1 MDIPPPFALVHVY
14 LPARILPLEFLEH
27 IWRPD
32 LFISNAKDMAVPSAL
47 GSRSLIYERDTVLSY
62 SIK

>member
-1 MDIPPPFALVHVY
+1 MDIPPLCTCGCVSSS
-14 LPARILPLEFLEH
+14 ARILPLEFLEH

-32 LFISNAKDMAVPSAL
+32 PFISNAKDMAVPSAL
-47 GSRSLIYERDTVLSY
+47 GSRLLIYERDTVLSY